1 MKSKQYL
8 LEKLQ
13 ELSLNFKDIK
23 IRYEHRLNTSSHL
36 IEVIPLAIFQSNEEY
51 MLAEANLEDEFENLF
66 PQEDIVFVSEDSLTE
81 IKRPD
86 LLLGYESV
94 TFENQSSSAELIIEG
109 YSFDVDYTGC
119 EYYALAA

>member
-8 LEKLQ
+8 FEKLQ

-23 IRYEHRLNTSSHL
+23 IRYEYRLNTSSH
-36 IEVIPLAIFQSNEEY
+36 IVEVIPLAVFQNDEEY
-51 MLAEANLEDEFENLF
+51 MIAEANLEDEFESLF

-81 IKRPD
+81 IQRPD

-94 TFENQSSSAELIIEG
+94 TFENASSSVELIVEG
-109 YSFDVDYTGC
+109 YGLEVDYAGC
-119 EYYALAA
+119 ANYALAA